1 MCDASSPGAQVQ
13 IPGAATQIS
22 ENSFW
27 ISEGCRWSPMEMPF
41 EKPNNI
47 ALRASCASLLQKFD
61 QVQLRDSVLKLVPEY
76 SFVFR

>member
-1 MCDASSPGAQVQ
+1 
-13 IPGAATQIS
+13 
-22 ENSFW
+22 
-27 ISEGCRWSPMEMPF
+27 MPF